1 MKSVVEQPRRA
12 FWLIFALLML
22 PALWNMRP
30 PWRTEGWTA
39 AELIGVAAGALLIRA
54 AFAAL
59 MAGFI
64 VMVIRGASTS
74 PERGK

>member
-12 FWLIFALLML
+12 FWLVFGLLML
-22 PALWNMRP
+22 PALW
-30 PWRTEGWTA
+30 TEGWTA

-64 VMVIRGASTS
+64 VMVIRGASTW